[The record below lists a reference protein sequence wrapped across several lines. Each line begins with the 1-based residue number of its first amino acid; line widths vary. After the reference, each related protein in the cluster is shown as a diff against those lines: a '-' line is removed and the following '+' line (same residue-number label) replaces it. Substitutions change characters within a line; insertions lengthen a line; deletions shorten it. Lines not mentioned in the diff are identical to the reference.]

1 MNLINF
7 TDNAPA
13 SPPTNIIPLRIPLR
27 KVRLCQVGPMVGRN
41 AGHVTTQG
49 EILTDGLRR
58 EGYPVISISAQ
69 SNRYLRLLDVIWTLL
84 RHGRQIDVQWLHI
97 YGGPSFVVEDIA
109 SLFGR
114 LFGQRIIMHLHGGN
128 MPQFMARHPQWTR
141 RVLRR
146 ADAFAAPSPFLAR
159 AIESY
164 GFHGRVIP
172 NVIDLA
178 LYPYRHRGKV
188 SPRLFWMRSFQQL
201 WNPLMAVRVLAR
213 LRESWPD
220 ATLVMGG
227 EEKGML
233 AETKALA
240 QQLGVARSIYFPG
253 FLNMEDKAREGT
265 AADIFI
271 NTNHIDNMPVAVVEA
286 CAMGL
291 PVVATSVGGIPDL
304 LQNDET
310 GLLVPDDDDAAMA
323 AAVDRLC
330 RQPGLAS
337 KLSCNGRQLAERSS
351 WAQVLPQWHQL
362 ITEVMS
368 NSGRQKGRTG
378 LPPVP

>member
-1 MNLINF
+1 MSLTIV
-7 TDNAPA
+7 TDKSPA
-13 SPPTNIIPLRIPLR
+13 SQPTNIIPLRNPLR
-27 KVRLCQVGPMVGRN
+27 NIRVCQVGPMVGRN

-58 EGYPVISISAQ
+58 EGYPVTSTSAQ
-69 SNRYLRLLDVIWTLL
+69 PNRYWRLLDILWTLL
-84 RHGRQIDVQWLHI
+84 RHGRQIDVQWLHV
-97 YGGPSFVVEDIA
+97 YGGPSFVVEDMA
-109 SLFGR
+109 SLLGR

-128 MPQFMARHPQWTR
+128 MPQFMAKHPHWTR

-159 AIESY
+159 AIEPY
-164 GFHGRVIP
+164 GFHSRVIP

-178 LYPYRHRGKV
+178 LYPFRHRQKV
-188 SPRLFWMRSFQQL
+188 APRLFWMRSFQQL

-213 LRESWPD
+213 LCESWPD

-240 QQLGVARSIYFPG
+240 QRLGVAHAVHFPG
-253 FLNMEDKAREGT
+253 FLNMEGKAREGS
-265 AADIFI
+265 AADIFV

-304 LQNDET
+304 LLNEET

-323 AAVDRLC
+323 AAIDRLC

-337 KLSCNGRQLAERSS
+337 RLSAHGRQLAESSS
-351 WAQVLPQWHQL
+351 WSQVLPQWEQL

-368 NSGRQKGRTG
+368 RPRRKKGRTG
-378 LPPVP
+378 VPSVP